1 VFEVIEEIVIPGE
14 EHLGLCWETSIIL
27 FPFLTGV
34 RSDCLAWTITAVVDS
49 IRVPVQVVEAV
60 VVLKHMPFHYS
71 VKETLEY
78 SVLNPVAGKGQ
89 QEDMVGPKEYYFPPV
104 DSN

>member
-1 VFEVIEEIVIPGE
+1 VFEVIEEIGILGE
-14 EHLGLCWETSIIL
+14 ERLGLCWETSIIL
-27 FPFLTGV
+27 FPCLTGALP
-34 RSDCLAWTITAVVDS
+34 DCLAWTITAVVDS
-49 IRVPVQVVEAV
+49 IPVPVQAVEAV

-78 SVLNPVAGKGQ
+78 SVLNPVARQGQ